1 MSLMNWDP
9 FREMVS
15 LRDAMDRLFE
25 ESFVRPPA
33 RVSSNGSGRR
43 TLYLPVDAYATED
56 ELVVYTL
63 VPGVSPKDVNIT
75 IEDDILTISGEIPA
89 PAENVDW
96 IIRESAYGPFRR
108 TLTLNVPVDADAAE
122 ATFENGRLVLHLP
135 KAEEARPKQIKVHA
149 K

>member
-15 LRDAMDRLFE
+15 LREAMDRLFE
-25 ESFVRPPA
+25 ESFVRPRT
-33 RVSSNGSGRR
+33 RVNGGRR
-43 TLYLPVDAYATED
+43 PLYLPVDAYVTDD
-56 ELVVYTL
+56 ELVVYAL
-63 VPGVSPKDVNIT
+63 VPGVAPENVNIT
-75 IEDDILTISGEIPA
+75 IEDNILTISGEIPA

-122 ATFENGRLVLHLP
+122 AIFENGRLILHLP
-135 KAEEARPKQIKVHA
+135 KAEEARPKQIKVKA

>member
-1 MSLMNWDP
+1 MSLMTWDP

-25 ESFVRPPA
+25 ESFVRPRA
-33 RVSSNGSGRR
+33 RVSRNGGRR
-43 TLYLPVDAYATED
+43 PLYLPVDAYTTED
-56 ELVVYTL
+56 ELVVYAL
-63 VPGVSPKDVNIT
+63 LPGVSPKDVSIT
-75 IEDDILTISGEIPA
+75 IEDNVLTISGEIPA

-96 IIRESAYGPFRR
+96 VLHESAYGPFRR
-108 TLTLNVPVDADAAE
+108 MLTLNVPVDADAAE
-122 ATFENGRLVLHLP
+122 ATFENGRLILHLP

>member
-15 LRDAMDRLFE
+15 LREAMDRLFE
-25 ESFVRPPA
+25 ESFVRPRA
-33 RVSSNGSGRR
+33 RVDGGRR
-43 TLYLPVDAYATED
+43 NLYLPVDAYVTDD
-56 ELVVYTL
+56 EVVVHAL

-75 IEDDILTISGEIPA
+75 IEDNVLTISGEIPA

-96 IIRESAYGPFRR
+96 VIQETAYGPFRR
-108 TLTLNVPVDADAAE
+108 TLTLNVPVNADEAE
-122 ATFENGRLVLHLP
+122 AIFENGRLTLHLP
-135 KAEEARPKQIKVHA
+135 KAEEVRPKQIKVRA